1 MREAWERIEQWLEIP
16 WVQVSTILVGSLIGA
31 YLVSFIIN
39 RTLVVMARKTK
50 TDLDDQIIAAL
61 HRPIFLSV
69 IFYGLSWVVRLQVP
83 LDGQRITYSILQTLA
98 ILVWSRAAFKVGTSI
113 LQAVSRHGNI
123 VQPRTMPVFNML
135 IKGLI
140 VGSAIYFTFIVWNI
154 DLTAWMASAG
164 IIGIAVGFAA
174 KDTLANLF
182 SGIFIL
188 ADGPYKVGD
197 FIVVDESLRG
207 QVTNVGMRST
217 RMLTRDDI
225 EITIPNA
232 VIGNS
237 KIVNEAGGPSVR
249 QRVRIYVSVAYG
261 TDIDAVSEVLL
272 ECPKGLDDVAPTPIP
287 EVRFRKMAD
296 SGLDLEL
303 MVWTDHSQRRG
314 KLISELNKRCYK
326 ALMDNGFEI
335 PFPQRDLHIR
345 DVPASWRRPD
355 ESD

>member
-1 MREAWERIEQWLEIP
+1 MRETWERIQLWLEIP
-16 WVQVSTILVGSLIGA
+16 WVQVSTLLIGSIVAA
-31 YLVSFIIN
+31 YLTSFVIN
-39 RTLVVMARKTK
+39 RTLVVMARRTK
-50 TDLDDQIIAAL
+50 TDLDDKIIAAL

-83 LDGQRITYSILQTLA
+83 MDGRRITFAFLQTFA
-98 ILVWSRAAFKVGTSI
+98 ILVWSRAAFKVGTAI
-113 LQAVSRHGNI
+113 LQAVSRNSTI

-140 VGSAIYFTFIVWNI
+140 VGGAVYFTFIVWRI

-182 SGIFIL
+182 AGIFIL

-217 RMLTRDDI
+217 RMLTRDDV
-225 EITIPNA
+225 EITIPNNI
-232 VIGNS
+232 IGNS
-237 KIVNEAGGPSVR
+237 KIVNEAGGPSIR
-249 QRVRIYVSVAYG
+249 QRVRIYMSVAYG

-272 ECPKGLDDVAPTPIP
+272 QCPTGVPDVAKHPTP
-287 EVRFRKMAD
+287 EVRFRKMAE

-303 MVWTDHSQRRG
+303 MVWTENSERRG
-314 KLISELNKRCYK
+314 RLISELNKRCYR
-326 ALMDNGFEI
+326 ALRDNGFEI

-345 DVPASWRRPD
+345 TMPPTGRV
-355 ESD
+355 ETGSD

>member
-1 MREAWERIEQWLEIP
+1 MEIP
-16 WVQVSTILVGSLIGA
+16 WIQVSTILVGSLVGA

-69 IFYGLSWVVRLQVP
+69 IFYGLSWIVRLQVP
-83 LDGQRITYSILQTLA
+83 LDGQRITYAILQTLA
-98 ILVWSRAAFKVGTSI
+98 ILVWSRAAFKVGTAI

-140 VGSAIYFTFIVWNI
+140 VGGAVYFTFIVWDI

-182 SGIFIL
+182 AGIFIL
-188 ADGPYKVGD
+188 ADAPYKVGD

-225 EITIPNA
+225 EITIPNH

-237 KIVNEAGGPSVR
+237 KIVNEAGGPSLK
-249 QRVRIYVSVAYG
+249 QRVRIYMSVAYG
-261 TDIDAVSEVLL
+261 TDIDEVSEVLL
-272 ECPKGLDDVAPTPIP
+272 ECPKGLDDVSAKPIP

-303 MVWTDHSQRRG
+303 MVWTENSMRRG
-314 KLISELNKRCYK
+314 RLISELNKRCYK

-335 PFPQRDLHIR
+335 PFPQRDLRIR
-345 DVPASWRRPD
+345 EMPASWRPD
-355 ESD
+355 GSD